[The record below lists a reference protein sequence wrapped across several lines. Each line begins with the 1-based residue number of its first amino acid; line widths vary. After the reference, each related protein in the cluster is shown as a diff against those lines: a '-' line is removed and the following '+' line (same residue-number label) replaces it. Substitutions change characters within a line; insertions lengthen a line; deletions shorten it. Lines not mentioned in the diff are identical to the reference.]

1 MGKITSAFRILA
13 TKKFWVELLIMTF
26 GMLIAGTAVY
36 YFLVPSN
43 LIVGS
48 VTGLSM
54 VLCNLSESIFGVPL
68 ALSTI
73 VFSINL
79 ILLVAAYFLVGKEFG
94 AKTVYTALILG
105 PILKVLETY
114 FPYTEFLAKDANGN
128 LMTSVMGDPW
138 LDLLVFVIILSAS
151 QAILF
156 KINASTGGLDILGK
170 IINKYLHFDIGMS
183 VSVAGAMICCTAFAM
198 NPFNL
203 VVLGLLGT
211 WINGLVIDYFTA
223 GLNRKKR
230 VHIISKHNDEL
241 RKFVIEKLKRGC
253 TLFEVTGGYSNE
265 KKIEL
270 EVLLTT
276 DEFSALMNYINSNEI
291 DAFITAD
298 SISEVY
304 GIWASKNRKEVSRA
318 KL

>member
-1 MGKITSAFRILA
+1 MGKATNVFSIITS
-13 TKKFWVELLIMTF
+13 KKFWVELFIMTA
-26 GMLIAGTAVY
+26 GMVIAGTAVY

-48 VTGLSM
+48 ITGLSM
-54 VLCNLSESIFGVPL
+54 VLCSLSEALFGTQLP
-68 ALSTI
+68 LSTI
-73 VFSINL
+73 VFTINL
-79 ILLVAAYFLVGKEFG
+79 ILLVLAYFLVGKEFG

-105 PILKVLETY
+105 PILEFLETY
-114 FPYTEFLAKDANGN
+114 FPYKDFLAKDAMGN
-128 LMTSVMGDPW
+128 PTTSVMGDPW

-170 IINKYLHFDIGMS
+170 IINKYLHFDIGVS

-230 VHIISKHNDEL
+230 VRIISKQNDEL
-241 RKFVIEKLKRGC
+241 RKFIINDLKRGC
-253 TLFEVTGGYSNE
+253 TLHEVIGGYSNE
-265 KKIEL
+265 KKQEMEI
-270 EVLLTT
+270 LLTK
-276 DEFSALMNYINSNEI
+276 DEFSELMNYINTNEV

-298 SISEVY
+298 SITEVY
-304 GIWASKNRKEVSRA
+304 GIWASKNRKKGRA
-318 KL
+318 NI

>member
-1 MGKITSAFRILA
+1 
-13 TKKFWVELLIMTF
+13 MTF

-54 VLCNLSESIFGVPL
+54 VLCNLSESIFGFQL
-68 ALSTI
+68 SLSTI

-79 ILLVAAYFLVGKEFG
+79 VLLVAAYFLVGKEFG

-105 PILKVLETY
+105 PILKILETY

-128 LMTSVMGDPW
+128 TLTSIMGDPW
-138 LDLLVFVIILSAS
+138 LDLLSFVIILSAS
-151 QAILF
+151 QSILF

-198 NPFNL
+198 NPFNM

-211 WINGLVIDYFTA
+211 WINGLVIDYFSA
-223 GLNRKKR
+223 GMNRKKR
-230 VHIISKHNDEL
+230 VHIISKQNDEL

-270 EVLLTT
+270 EVLLTKN
-276 DEFSALMNYINSNEI
+276 EFSDLMKYINEQQI

-298 SISEVY
+298 SITEVY
-304 GIWASKNRKEVSRA
+304 GIWASKDRKTISRA

>member
-1 MGKITSAFRILA
+1 MGKITSVFSILA
-13 TKKFWVELLIMTF
+13 TRKFWVELLIMTF

-79 ILLVAAYFLVGKEFG
+79 VLLVAAYFLVGKEFG

-170 IINKYLHFDIGMS
+170 IINKYLHFDIGVS

-241 RKFVIEKLKRGC
+241 RKFVIENLKRGC

-276 DEFSALMNYINSNEI
+276 DEFSALMNYINNHDI